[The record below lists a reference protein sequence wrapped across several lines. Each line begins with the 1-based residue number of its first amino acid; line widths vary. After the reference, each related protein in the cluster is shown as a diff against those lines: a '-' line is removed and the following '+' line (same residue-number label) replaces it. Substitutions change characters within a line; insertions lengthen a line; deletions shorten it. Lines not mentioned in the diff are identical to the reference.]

1 MMHINTTQRND
12 RWKLACF
19 KRFFIFPFFLL
30 SVFFTV
36 SVTSEVPAPWP
47 QFENVVYTNSG
58 VSTQVGRVPFTECR
72 VSDPSGTRHRNLECG
87 WFEVPEDYSDPEG
100 KKITLFIGRL
110 KAAGNKAE
118 EDPLILIEGGPGGAP
133 SESFIFP
140 GRGFDKI
147 QQQRDIYLIDQRGT
161 GKSNPLRCPTL
172 TEFAFDFSVE
182 KIRELAQECLAQLPG
197 DPQFYTTSVAVRD
210 LDRIRE
216 ALGYD
221 QWNIY
226 GVSYGS
232 RVAQH
237 YLRRFPEA
245 TRAVILDGV
254 VYPSLNLGPD
264 IALQSQRALRQLIER
279 CAGSDECRQQYPDLE
294 EGIKRLF
301 TQLKNNPLTV
311 EVNNFSTGRKETIE
325 FTELH
330 LVAVVRF
337 ALYSPASAAILPVML
352 HEAYANN
359 NFEPLARNA
368 LEYSAAL
375 ETAISIGMHNSVVCT
390 EDIPFIDESAL
401 NKAALE
407 NTYMGTEAIDSM
419 LAMCE
424 VWPRGVLDE
433 DFKLPVV
440 SDKPVLLLSGGADP
454 ITPPEY
460 AEKAAEQLSNS
471 KHIVVPGHGHGIS
484 YLGCV
489 PILMAKFIENASL
502 DNLRTD
508 CLEKQEPN
516 PFFIDFNGPAP

>member
-1 MMHINTTQRND
+1 MFSAG
-12 RWKLACF
+12 LATSDV
-19 KRFFIFPFFLL
+19 P
-30 SVFFTV
+30 V
-36 SVTSEVPAPWP
+36 SWP
-47 QFENVVYTNSG
+47 EFENIVYTNSG
-58 VSTQVGRVPFTECR
+58 VSTEVGRVPFTECR
-72 VSDPSGTRHRNLECG
+72 VSDPGGTRHRNLECG

-100 KKITLFIGRL
+100 KKITLFIGRF

-172 TEFAFDFSVE
+172 SEFAFDFSAE
-182 KIRELAQECLAQLPG
+182 KIRELARECLTQLPG
-197 DPQFYTTSVAVRD
+197 EPEFYTTSVAVKD
-210 LDRIRE
+210 LDRVRQ
-216 ALGYD
+216 ALGYKH
-221 QWNIY
+221 WNIY

-279 CAGSDECRQQYPDLE
+279 CAESEKCSQQYPDLE
-294 EGIKRLF
+294 GGINRLF
-301 TQLKNNPLTV
+301 AQLKNSPLTV
-311 EVNNFSTGRKETIE
+311 AVNNFSTGRKETME
-325 FTELH
+325 FTEFH

-368 LEYSAAL
+368 LEYSAAI

-390 EDIPFIDESAL
+390 EDIPFIDESTL
-401 NKAALE
+401 NKTALQ

-424 VWPRGVLDE
+424 VWPGGVLDK

-454 ITPPEY
+454 ITPPDY

-489 PILMAKFIENASL
+489 PIIMAKFIENASL
-502 DNLRTD
+502 ENLRND
-508 CLEKQEPN
+508 CLEKQEPD